1 MKLILDNFFKQGDW
15 GLMQLTGVSGCG
27 KTTFCKKYTNL
38 NPGILFFDTR
48 FRVFSST
55 INENISMG
63 NIILDENLSI
73 CSKYFLADLTLR
85 MNENCTENDLSTGQ
99 IQRINFTRNII
110 NLKNKSIILDE
121 PLSNINNEMYELVIL
136 GLKKLC
142 KQNLIKLIIITHN
155 ISDKIPNIEM
165 T

>member
-1 MKLILDNFFKQGDW
+1 MKLIFFDFFKQGNW
-15 GLMQLTGVSGCG
+15 GLIQLTGPSGCG
-27 KTTFCKKYTNL
+27 KTTFCKKYINL
-38 NPGILFFDTR
+38 NPEILFFDTQ
-48 FRVFSST
+48 FRVFSGT

-63 NIILDENLSI
+63 NIISDENLSI
-73 CSKYFLADLTLR
+73 CSKYFLADLTAR
-85 MNENCTENDLSTGQ
+85 MYENCSEKDLSTGQ

-121 PLSNINNEMYELVIL
+121 PLSNINSEMYETVIL

-155 ISDKIPNIEM
+155 ISDKIPNKEM